1 MLWRKTEAIATDS
14 ANEHAL
20 IEHLVYRSFDGTT
33 LRLAIQSGDEGL
45 ARWLA
50 AQCGTLTDLVKR
62 ATSRRVEVV
71 VDVSCVG
78 ADEQESQQRR
88 EAARERPLVRTAME
102 IFDAEVIDVQER
114 SVTQVKESTDHAG

>member
-14 ANEHAL
+14 ANEHTL

-33 LRLAIQSGDEGL
+33 LRLGIGSGDEGL
-45 ARWLA
+45 ARWMA
-50 AQCGTLTDLVKR
+50 GQCGTLTDLVMR

-71 VDVSCVG
+71 IDVSCVG
-78 ADEQESQQRR
+78 ADERESQRRR

-102 IFDAEVIDVQER
+102 IFDAEVIDVHER
-114 SVTQVKESTDHAG
+114 TVTQDKERTDDAG